1 VKPEEQARLLQ
12 SAAARATVRPEFL
25 AWVFAQYAKLE
36 RLGGDM
42 LRREWRVSTSDW
54 SRLQLCLRPRPETF
68 LHDVTQIATAFDL
81 DRGALAAIVRRVDA
95 VEVLRMNEQPGAP
108 GSLLA
113 ARTRKKKRRNPGGKG
128 ADHD

>member
-1 VKPEEQARLLQ
+1 MKPEEQSRLLQ
-12 SAAARATVRPEFL
+12 SAADRATRRPEFL
-25 AWVFAQYAKLE
+25 GWLLARYAELE
-36 RLGGDM
+36 KLGGDV
-42 LRREWRVSTSDW
+42 LRRDWRVSMSDW
-54 SRLQLCLRPRPETF
+54 SRLQLCLRPRPEAF
-68 LHDVTQIATAFDL
+68 LHDVTEIATAFDL

-113 ARTRKKKRRNPGGKG
+113 ARTRKKKRRGPGGKG